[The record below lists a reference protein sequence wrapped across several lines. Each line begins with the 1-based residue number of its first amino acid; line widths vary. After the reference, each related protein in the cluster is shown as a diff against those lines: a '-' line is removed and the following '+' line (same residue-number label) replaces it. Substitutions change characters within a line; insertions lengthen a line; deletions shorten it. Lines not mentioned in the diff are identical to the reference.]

1 MSLCVYAN
9 SIYEAVLHMETVYAD
24 RVAIQYYDEATQ
36 GVASVLYRQ
45 YAQDIRRFV
54 AYLQRNIPDL
64 QNRRVAILA
73 KNSYHY
79 AVALFGVSLS
89 GAVLV
94 PLNTAKSADEL
105 AYELERA
112 DVDCIL
118 HDGSYFAAGA
128 EQAAALQQQYQG
140 QWLDL
145 HGFTAEPELAQLHE
159 VQDPAR
165 LAFIM
170 FTSGTTGRSKGVM
183 LSHKNLFAGMS
194 LWADFDLMREKMG
207 LPLDY
212 HLSSFNVLPMFHI
225 AAFTSTVSWAIGGN
239 TVNLCL
245 DLKYFYRDLGL
256 MDSDMMAVVPVL
268 LKSIHHDVVKGK
280 RARLGKLRALSCAA
294 AMFDPA
300 MLTDMIDNGFFI
312 MQMYGLTEAC
322 GNGTM
327 NLSNTPQHLGSVG
340 LPGPN
345 CEFRP
350 LEESGGELCIRG
362 AGVMLGYCKDP
373 AATAEVLDA
382 DGWLHTGD
390 LVHIAEDGYVYI
402 TGRKK
407 NLIILSSGE
416 NVSPEELE
424 ALLAQCADLTEALV
438 KEKGDKICAVVCC
451 EAAKQEAV
459 RAFITELNRT
469 LPLYKR
475 ITAVEF
481 SAQPLPRNATGKLV
495 RQ

>member
-1 MSLCVYAN
+1 MSLCVYAH
-9 SIYEAVLHMETVYAD
+9 SIYEDVLHMETVYAD
-24 RVAIQYYDEATQ
+24 RVAIQYYDEAKP
-36 GVASVLYRQ
+36 GVVSVLYRQ

-54 AYLQRNIPDL
+54 AYLRRNVPEVQDKH
-64 QNRRVAILA
+64 VAILA

-79 AVALFGVSLS
+79 AVALFGVMLS

-94 PLNTAKSADEL
+94 PLNTGKSLDEL
-105 AYELERA
+105 AYELELA

-118 HDGSYFAAGA
+118 HDGSYIEREA
-128 EQAAALQQQYQG
+128 ELPARFGG
-140 QWLDL
+140 QLLDL
-145 HGFTAEPELAQLHE
+145 HAFASEPELAELRE
-159 VQDPAR
+159 VEDPSK

-183 LSHKNLFAGMS
+183 LSHKNLFAAMP
-194 LWADFDLMREKMG
+194 LWADFDLMRQKMG
-207 LPLDY
+207 RPADY

-225 AAFTSTVSWAIGGN
+225 AAFTSTVSWSIGGN
-239 TVNLCL
+239 TINLCN

-268 LKSIHHDVVKGK
+268 LKSIHHDVMKGK
-280 RARLGKLRALSCAA
+280 RARLGKLNTLSCAA
-294 AMFDPA
+294 AMFDPT
-300 MLTDMIDNGFFI
+300 MLTDMIDHGFFI

-322 GNGTM
+322 GDGTL
-327 NLSNTPQHLGSVG
+327 NLSNLPQHLGSVG
-340 LPGPN
+340 RLGTE
-345 CEFRP
+345 CEVRP
-350 LEESGGELCIRG
+350 LEQTGGELCIRG
-362 AGVMLGYCKDP
+362 DCVMLGYCKDP

-390 LVHIAEDGYVYI
+390 LVRIAEDGYVYI

-424 ALLAQCADLTEALV
+424 ALLAKDADIAEALV
-438 KEKGDKICAVVCC
+438 KEKGDKICAVVRC

-481 SAQPLPRNATGKLV
+481 CAEPLPRNATGKLV